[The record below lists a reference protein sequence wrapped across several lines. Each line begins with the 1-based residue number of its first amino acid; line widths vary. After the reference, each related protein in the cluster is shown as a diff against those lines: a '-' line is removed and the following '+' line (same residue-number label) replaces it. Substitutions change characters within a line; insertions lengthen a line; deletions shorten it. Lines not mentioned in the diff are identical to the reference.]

1 LLGRRNLSLPV
12 PGWLDSLGSVSAHL
26 WFCQQNRRVP
36 VESLRVAIYSLH
48 HSTVGKS
55 TQAEP
60 FTASAHIAY
69 ITRARAC
76 TKVLGARMP
85 EGATEAQQ
93 WLAKEELADRK
104 NARVIDKVMLAL
116 PKELGKEQRAALVEA
131 FAERITQGKA
141 SWLGAIHDR
150 GKDGANPHCHLVIRD
165 RDVTTGKAVARLSA
179 GPRDRKK
186 AGLEPNSTEYL
197 RKTWEECANLA
208 LGKAE
213 RPERIDRRSLK
224 ARGLEREP
232 TIHEGVRARQMVKE
246 GNRPQSKPV
255 NARNSVLARTKQRV
269 VNYSA
274 IDGGK
279 SRVEHN
285 RVLRRRMLA
294 AQAKENQKDHWAA
307 IDADRM
313 NQELSR
319 DFSPDPWSD

>member
-1 LLGRRNLSLPV
+1 V
-12 PGWLDSLGSVSAHL
+12 
-26 WFCQQNRRVP
+26 
-36 VESLRVAIYSLH
+36 RVAIYSLH

-60 FTASAHIAY
+60 FTASAHISY

-76 TKVLGARMP
+76 TKVLAARMP
-85 EGATEAQQ
+85 EKAAEAQE
-93 WLAKEELADRK
+93 WLAREETADRK

-116 PKELGKEQRAALVEA
+116 PKELSKEQRAALVYA

-165 RDVTTGKAVARLSA
+165 RDVATGKAVARLSA

-197 RKTWEECANLA
+197 RKAWEDCANQA
-208 LGKAE
+208 LDQAS
-213 RPERIDRRSLK
+213 RPERVDRRSLK
-224 ARGLEREP
+224 ARGIEREP
-232 TIHEGVRARQMVKE
+232 TIHEGVRARQIVKE
-246 GNRPQSKPV
+246 GSRPQSKPV
-255 NARNSVLARTKQRV
+255 NARNSVFARSKERV
-269 VNYSA
+269 VNYNA

-285 RVLRRRMLA
+285 RGLRRRMLA
-294 AQAKENQKDHWAA
+294 AQARENSKDYWAA

-313 NQELSR
+313 QRELSK
-319 DFSPDPWSD
+319 DFSPDPWGDS